1 MKSKK
6 IIAGLLSL
14 TFVFGG
20 TVSNC
25 APMISQCITAQAARE
40 VCYTFDKNTGV
51 LTLRGEVNN
60 TDIWIANINNRGQI
74 KSVIAE
80 AGTVLPKN
88 CYGLFNDFSC
98 TSIDLSNAD
107 TSKVTDMSDM
117 FYDCFNLT
125 DLDVSGFDTSNVT
138 DMSRM
143 FDGCDELSSIDLS
156 SFDTSNVTN
165 MSGMFNYCKSLTTL
179 DLSSF
184 NTSNATKMSDMFS
197 GCESLTSLDL
207 SGFDT
212 SKVGGMSYMFNY
224 CTSLTSLDVSSFDT
238 SNVAN
243 MSYMFNYCTSLTSL
257 DVSSFDTSKVTNMYY
272 MFGGCTGLTSLDV
285 SNFDTSNVTDIHSMF
300 YDCSSLTSLDVSR
313 FDTGNVKNMSYMFED
328 CSSLT
333 SINLGSLDTSNVTD
347 INSMFYNCSSLTS
360 LDVSGFDTG
369 NVKNMSYMFE
379 NCSSLTS
386 INLGSLD
393 TSMVTT
399 IAGMFW
405 GCSGLT
411 KLDVSNFDT
420 SNVTSTNNMFNGC
433 SNLEK
438 LDLSSFDTSKVKYM
452 YDMFAGCEKL
462 NTLTLSENFKNIKE
476 DAVLPNGDG
485 WVNINDPKT
494 VISGNGDYAVIENN
508 GKNTYKL
515 FGTVKLTYP
524 TNIKFEYNQIYHQG
538 RLTWDK
544 VEDADRYGIALYL
557 AGKWRIQKQD
567 ITTTSY
573 TTPKN
578 MTPGTSY
585 KLAIAARV
593 DGEWDTANAIK
604 HAVTIYIPNDTDSD
618 GDGIE
623 DFYEKEEN
631 VSSYTI
637 APIID
642 SWIDDS
648 ESISGKNP
656 KIPDLE
662 DLGMNMRGSS
672 TLVSPE
678 DKNGPRKNEII
689 AIRKRNVGIDATF
702 ALSTSKNSYFAFT
715 ITGTK
720 ETKYGEG
727 YTTDDYESTVKIFNA
742 TETEVT
748 EPVEI
753 RLSDDFTEITY
764 VFKLEQDSAYM
775 ILVNNPTNNNEG
787 EYEIHISED
796 NWLYAPNGGRQTYK
810 TSQVEC
816 DNVYVKL
823 AIITDEENFESIKVN
838 AVNYTQ
844 VDVPYLEKPIDII
857 SLAGVLVIILKA
869 DPKVGSAL
877 SFAGFLTTPL
887 YEIITD
893 KKQQELYEAIDA
905 TGGYICFS
913 NICTTDQW
921 LRDYYPTEWTSPG
934 YINRFLGDPKYG
946 QIAIVETEVDFEL
959 LKQLIYQ
966 EVSNQE
972 GENS

>member
-6 IIAGLLSL
+6 IIAGLLAL

-25 APMISQCITAQAARE
+25 APVISQCITAQAARE
-40 VCYTFDKNTGV
+40 VCYTFDENTGV
-51 LTLRGEVNN
+51 LTLRGEVDS

-80 AGTVLPKN
+80 AGTVLPKK
-88 CYGLFNDFSC
+88 CYGLFKDFYC

-117 FYDCFNLT
+117 FYGCSQLT

-143 FDGCDELSSIDLS
+143 FGSCVKLSSIDLS

-165 MSGMFNYCKSLTTL
+165 MSDMFNYCTSLTTL

-184 NTSNATKMSDMFS
+184 NTSNAKKMSNMFYR
-197 GCESLTSLDL
+197 CESLTSLDI

-224 CTSLTSLDVSSFDT
+224 CTSLTSLDLSSFNT
-238 SNVAN
+238 SNVTD
-243 MSYMFNYCTSLTSL
+243 MKDMFYRCESLTSL

-285 SNFDTSNVTDIHSMF
+285 SNFDTSNVTDINSMF
-300 YDCSSLTSLDVSR
+300 YD
-313 FDTGNVKNMSYMFED
+313 
-328 CSSLT
+328 
-333 SINLGSLDTSNVTD
+333 
-347 INSMFYNCSSLTS
+347 CSSLTS

-386 INLGSLD
+386 INLGNLD

-399 IAGMFW
+399 ITGMFW

-411 KLDVSNFDT
+411 KLDLSCFDT
-420 SNVTSTNNMFNGC
+420 SNVTDTYNMFNGC

-438 LDLSSFDTSKVKYM
+438 LDLSSFDTSKVKDM
-452 YDMFAGCEKL
+452 YNMFAGCEKL
-462 NTLTLSENFKNIKE
+462 NTLTLSKNFKNIKE

-524 TNIKFEYNQIYHQG
+524 TNIKVEYNQIYHQV

-604 HAVTIYIPNDTDSD
+604 HAVTISIPNDTDSD
-618 GDGIE
+618 EDGIE
-623 DFYEKEEN
+623 DIYEKEEN

-637 APIID
+637 APIDD

-648 ESISGKNP
+648 ESISGNNP
-656 KIPDLE
+656 TIPDLKNS
-662 DLGMNMRGSS
+662 GMNMRGS
-672 TLVSPE
+672 TTPVSPE
-678 DKNGPRKNEII
+678 DNNGPRKNELI
-689 AIRKRNVGIDATF
+689 AIRKRRSGSTDAQFSITP
-702 ALSTSKNSYFAFT
+702 SRNSDFAFT

-720 ETKYGEG
+720 ETKFGEE
-727 YTTDDYESTVKIFNA
+727 YTTDDYESTVKVFYEKGVIF
-742 TETEVT
+742 TEEEQV

-753 RLSDDFTEITY
+753 KPSKNGTEITY
-764 VFKLEQDSAYM
+764 VFALEQDKDYK
-775 ILVNNPTNNNEG
+775 IYVNNPTNDHKG

-796 NWLYAPNGGRQTYK
+796 NWVYAPNGGIRYN
-810 TSQVEC
+810 VEGYWDIDYRC
-816 DNVYVKL
+816 YDFVDIFFDNQSLIDMIQSNTPNWECNALNCHSTDQEEELAITGIIGNFFNKDVVLGIDENKL
-823 AIITDEENFESIKVN
+823 ADILNTVATESTYLGLVGIGGSETAFEILGV
-838 AVNYTQ
+838 AVSYGT
-844 VDVPYLEKPIDII
+844 VGTV
-857 SLAGVLVIILKA
+857 AGVVGATATTAVILFDNQDYNLFRSDLIKA
-869 DPKVGSAL
+869 YGLGNDV
-877 SFAGFLTTPL
+877 
-887 YEIITD
+887 IHND
-893 KKQQELYEAIDA
+893 KE
-905 TGGYICFS
+905 
-913 NICTTDQW
+913 
-921 LRDYYPTEWTSPG
+921 
-934 YINRFLGDPKYG
+934 
-946 QIAIVETEVDFEL
+946 
-959 LKQLIYQ
+959 
-966 EVSNQE
+966 
-972 GENS
+972 

>member
-6 IIAGLLSL
+6 IIAGLLAL

-25 APMISQCITAQAARE
+25 APVISQCITAQAARE
-40 VCYTFDKNTGV
+40 VCYTFDENTGV
-51 LTLRGEVNN
+51 LTLRGEVNSN
-60 TDIWIANINNRGQI
+60 DIWIANINNRGQI

-88 CYGLFNDFSC
+88 CYGLFKDFYC

-117 FYDCFNLT
+117 FYGCFQLT

-165 MSGMFNYCKSLTTL
+165 MSGMFMGCEKLSML

-184 NTSNATKMSDMFS
+184 NTSNATKMSDMFYQ
-197 GCESLTSLDL
+197 CESLTSLDL

-212 SKVGGMSYMFNY
+212 SKVSGMSYMFND
-224 CTSLTSLDVSSFDT
+224 CSSLTTLDVSSFDT

-243 MSYMFNYCTSLTSL
+243 MYYMFYGCKSLTTL
-257 DVSSFDTSKVTNMYY
+257 DISGFDTSKVTNMYY

-300 YDCSSLTSLDVSR
+300 Y
-313 FDTGNVKNMSYMFED
+313 
-328 CSSLT
+328 
-333 SINLGSLDTSNVTD
+333 
-347 INSMFYNCSSLTS
+347 NCSSLTS

-369 NVKNMSYMFE
+369 NVNNMSYMFE

-399 IAGMFW
+399 ITGMFW

-411 KLDVSNFDT
+411 KLDLSCFDT
-420 SNVTSTNNMFNGC
+420 SNVTDTNNMFNGC

-452 YDMFAGCEKL
+452 YNMFTGCEKL

-476 DAVLPNGDG
+476 DAALPNGDG

-515 FGTVKLTYP
+515 FGTVKPTYP
-524 TNIKFEYNQIYHQG
+524 TNIKFEYNQIYHQA

-604 HAVTIYIPNDTDSD
+604 HAVTISIPNDTDSD

-662 DLGMNMRGSS
+662 NLGMNMRGS
-672 TLVSPE
+672 TTPVSPE
-678 DKNGPRKNEII
+678 DNNGPRKNEII
-689 AIRKRNVGIDATF
+689 AIRKRNIGIDATF

-796 NWLYAPNGGRQTYK
+796 NWLYAPNGGRQTYN
-810 TSQVEC
+810 TSELDY

-844 VDVPYLEKPIDII
+844 VDIPYFEKPIDII
-857 SLAGVLVIILKA
+857 SLAGIFLIKA
-869 DPKVGSAL
+869 DPRVSAAVTI
-877 SFAGFLTTPL
+877 AGFLTTPIH
-887 YEIITD
+887 EIVTD
-893 KKQQELYEAIDA
+893 KKQKELDEAIDA

-913 NICTTDQW
+913 SSTVCTDNE
-921 LRDYYPTEWTSPG
+921 LRRDYYPTEWTSPG

>member
-6 IIAGLLSL
+6 IIAGLLAL

-20 TVSNC
+20 VVLPSGVVSNSIVISASAEISGPYSYQELEDGTIELLCYDSNCTEYDVVIPSEIDGKIVTRIGDNTFAGRKITSVKIPSTITSIGASAFSRCTELKEVVIPSSVKALGRYAFDRCYSLESVTLNDGLSVIGFSAFYYCESLKSIEIPSSVEKIDNYAFEGCTSLKSLKLNSGLKYIGEC
-25 APMISQCITAQAARE
+25 AFLSCDFP
-40 VCYTFDKNTGV
+40 
-51 LTLRGEVNN
+51 
-60 TDIWIANINNRGQI
+60 QI
-74 KSVIAE
+74 EIPDSVEEIGNYAFELNKSLKSVI
-80 AGTVLPKN
+80 LPK
-88 CYGLFNDFSC
+88 
-98 TSIDLSNAD
+98 
-107 TSKVTDMSDM
+107 
-117 FYDCFNLT
+117 
-125 DLDVSGFDTSNVT
+125 
-138 DMSRM
+138 
-143 FDGCDELSSIDLS
+143 ELKT
-156 SFDTSNVTN
+156 F
-165 MSGMFNYCKSLTTL
+165 G
-179 DLSSF
+179 
-184 NTSNATKMSDMFS
+184 
-197 GCESLTSLDL
+197 
-207 SGFDT
+207 
-212 SKVGGMSYMFNY
+212 
-224 CTSLTSLDVSSFDT
+224 
-238 SNVAN
+238 
-243 MSYMFNYCTSLTSL
+243 
-257 DVSSFDTSKVTNMYY
+257 YY
-272 MFGGCTGLTSLDV
+272 VFC
-285 SNFDTSNVTDIHSMF
+285 N
-300 YDCSSLTSLDVSR
+300 
-313 FDTGNVKNMSYMFED
+313 
-328 CSSLT
+328 
-333 SINLGSLDTSNVTD
+333 
-347 INSMFYNCSSLTS
+347 
-360 LDVSGFDTG
+360 
-369 NVKNMSYMFE
+369 
-379 NCSSLTS
+379 
-386 INLGSLD
+386 
-393 TSMVTT
+393 
-399 IAGMFW
+399 
-405 GCSGLT
+405 
-411 KLDVSNFDT
+411 
-420 SNVTSTNNMFNGC
+420 C
-433 SNLEK
+433 SNLE
-438 LDLSSFDTSKVKYM
+438 S
-452 YDMFAGCEKL
+452 
-462 NTLTLSENFKNIKE
+462 
-476 DAVLPNGDG
+476 
-485 WVNINDPKT
+485 VNIPDDLTFIPDGTFHECVNLKRIIIPVSVTTIGNNAFTYFDSEKKAYLPIPDLT
-494 VISGNGDYAVIENN
+494 ISCYSGSYAEKYAKENGLKYQLI
-508 GKNTYKL
+508 KP
-515 FGTVKLTYP
+515 KLTYP
-524 TNIKFEYNQIYHQG
+524 TNIKLEYNQIYHQA

-544 VEDADRYGIALYL
+544 VEDADRYGIAVYL

-604 HAVTIYIPNDTDSD
+604 HAVTISIPNDTDSD
-618 GDGIE
+618 EDGIE
-623 DFYEKEEN
+623 DIYEKEEN

-662 DLGMNMRGSS
+662 NLGMNMRGSS

-689 AIRKRNVGIDATF
+689 AIRKRNIGIDATF

-764 VFKLEQDSAYM
+764 VFKLEQDSTYM

-796 NWLYAPNGGRQTYK
+796 NWLYAPNGGRQTYN
-810 TSQVEC
+810 TSELDY

-844 VDVPYLEKPIDII
+844 VDIPYFEKPIDII
-857 SLAGVLVIILKA
+857 SLAGIFLIKA
-869 DPKVGSAL
+869 DPRVSAAVTI
-877 SFAGFLTTPL
+877 AGFLTTPIH
-887 YEIITD
+887 EIVTD
-893 KKQQELYEAIDA
+893 KKQKELDEAIDA

-913 NICTTDQW
+913 SSTVCTDNE
-921 LRDYYPTEWTSPG
+921 LRRDYYPTEWTSPG

>member
-6 IIAGLLSL
+6 IIAGLLAL

-25 APMISQCITAQAARE
+25 APVISQCITAQAARE
-40 VCYTFDKNTGV
+40 VCYTFDENTGV
-51 LTLRGEVNN
+51 LTLRGEVDS

-80 AGTVLPKN
+80 AGTVLPKK
-88 CYGLFNDFSC
+88 CYGLFKDFYC

-117 FYDCFNLT
+117 FYGCSQLT

-143 FDGCDELSSIDLS
+143 FGSCVKLSSIDLS

-165 MSGMFNYCKSLTTL
+165 MSDMFNYCTSLTTL

-184 NTSNATKMSDMFS
+184 NTSNAKKMSNMFYR
-197 GCESLTSLDL
+197 CESLTSLDI

-224 CTSLTSLDVSSFDT
+224 CTSLTSLDLSSFNT
-238 SNVAN
+238 SNVTD
-243 MSYMFNYCTSLTSL
+243 MKDMFYRCESLTSL

-285 SNFDTSNVTDIHSMF
+285 SNFDTSNVTDINSMF
-300 YDCSSLTSLDVSR
+300 YD
-313 FDTGNVKNMSYMFED
+313 
-328 CSSLT
+328 
-333 SINLGSLDTSNVTD
+333 
-347 INSMFYNCSSLTS
+347 CSSLTS

-386 INLGSLD
+386 INLGNLD

-399 IAGMFW
+399 ITGMFW

-411 KLDVSNFDT
+411 KLDLSCFDT
-420 SNVTSTNNMFNGC
+420 SNVTDTYNMFNGC

-438 LDLSSFDTSKVKYM
+438 LDLSSFDTSKVKDM
-452 YDMFAGCEKL
+452 YNMFAGCEKL
-462 NTLTLSENFKNIKE
+462 NTLTLSKNFKNIKE

-485 WVNINDPKT
+485 WVNINDPKI

-524 TNIKFEYNQIYHQG
+524 TNIKVEYNQIYHQV

-604 HAVTIYIPNDTDSD
+604 HAVTISIPNDTDSD
-618 GDGIE
+618 EDGIE
-623 DFYEKEEN
+623 DIYEKEEN

-637 APIID
+637 APIDD

-648 ESISGKNP
+648 ESISGNNP
-656 KIPDLE
+656 TIPDLKNS
-662 DLGMNMRGSS
+662 GMNMRGS
-672 TLVSPE
+672 TTPVSPE
-678 DKNGPRKNEII
+678 DNNGPRKNELI
-689 AIRKRNVGIDATF
+689 AIRKRRSGSTDAQFSITP
-702 ALSTSKNSYFAFT
+702 SRNSDFAFT

-720 ETKYGEG
+720 ETKFGEE
-727 YTTDDYESTVKIFNA
+727 YTTDDYESTVKVFYEKGVIF
-742 TETEVT
+742 TEEEQV

-753 RLSDDFTEITY
+753 KPSKNGTEITY
-764 VFKLEQDSAYM
+764 VFALEQDKDYK
-775 ILVNNPTNNNEG
+775 IYVNNPTNDHKG

-796 NWLYAPNGGRQTYK
+796 NWVYAPNGGIRYN
-810 TSQVEC
+810 VEGYWDIDYRC
-816 DNVYVKL
+816 YDFVDIFFDNQSLIDMIQSNTPNWECNALNCHSTDQEEELAITGIIGNFFNKDVVLGIDENKL
-823 AIITDEENFESIKVN
+823 ADILNTVATESTYLGLVGIGGSETAFEILGV
-838 AVNYTQ
+838 AVSYGT
-844 VDVPYLEKPIDII
+844 VGTV
-857 SLAGVLVIILKA
+857 AGVVGATATTAVILFDNQDYNLFRSDLIKA
-869 DPKVGSAL
+869 YGLGNDV
-877 SFAGFLTTPL
+877 
-887 YEIITD
+887 IHND
-893 KKQQELYEAIDA
+893 KE
-905 TGGYICFS
+905 
-913 NICTTDQW
+913 
-921 LRDYYPTEWTSPG
+921 
-934 YINRFLGDPKYG
+934 
-946 QIAIVETEVDFEL
+946 
-959 LKQLIYQ
+959 
-966 EVSNQE
+966 
-972 GENS
+972 

>member
-6 IIAGLLSL
+6 IIAGLLAL

-20 TVSNC
+20 VVLPSGVVSNSLV
-25 APMISQCITAQAARE
+25 ASATEFSEYQD
-40 VCYTFDKNTGV
+40 V
-51 LTLRGEVNN
+51 
-60 TDIWIANINNRGQI
+60 TDILILDDYSCLLLKDGTLEIENYIGKNKDIEIPSVLDGKTVTRIGSPSFQTRDVDSVVIPDSVTRIEDNAFNSCTLKSVTIPNSVEYIGERSFSNCKSLENIEIPSSVKALGRYAFDRCCSLESVTLNDGLSIIGYSAFSYCERLKSIEIPSSVEKIDDFAFYRCSSLKSLKLNSGLRYIGECAFSSCDFPQI
-74 KSVIAE
+74 EIPDSVEEIGKYAFELNKSLKSVI
-80 AGTVLPKN
+80 LPK
-88 CYGLFNDFSC
+88 
-98 TSIDLSNAD
+98 
-107 TSKVTDMSDM
+107 
-117 FYDCFNLT
+117 
-125 DLDVSGFDTSNVT
+125 
-138 DMSRM
+138 
-143 FDGCDELSSIDLS
+143 ELKT
-156 SFDTSNVTN
+156 F
-165 MSGMFNYCKSLTTL
+165 G
-179 DLSSF
+179 
-184 NTSNATKMSDMFS
+184 
-197 GCESLTSLDL
+197 
-207 SGFDT
+207 
-212 SKVGGMSYMFNY
+212 
-224 CTSLTSLDVSSFDT
+224 
-238 SNVAN
+238 
-243 MSYMFNYCTSLTSL
+243 
-257 DVSSFDTSKVTNMYY
+257 YY
-272 MFGGCTGLTSLDV
+272 V
-285 SNFDTSNVTDIHSMF
+285 
-300 YDCSSLTSLDVSR
+300 
-313 FDTGNVKNMSYMFED
+313 
-328 CSSLT
+328 
-333 SINLGSLDTSNVTD
+333 
-347 INSMFYNCSSLTS
+347 FYNCSNLESVNIPDDLTFIP
-360 LDVSGFDTG
+360 DGTFHECV
-369 NVKNMSYMFE
+369 
-379 NCSSLTS
+379 
-386 INLGSLD
+386 NLKRIIIPAS
-393 TSMVTT
+393 VTT
-399 IAGMFW
+399 I
-405 GCSGLT
+405 
-411 KLDVSNFDT
+411 
-420 SNVTSTNNMFNGC
+420 
-433 SNLEK
+433 
-438 LDLSSFDTSKVKYM
+438 
-452 YDMFAGCEKL
+452 
-462 NTLTLSENFKNIKE
+462 
-476 DAVLPNGDG
+476 
-485 WVNINDPKT
+485 
-494 VISGNGDYAVIENN
+494 GDYAFTYFDSEKKAYLPIPDLTISCYSGSYAEKYAKEN
-508 GKNTYKL
+508 GLKYQLIKP
-515 FGTVKLTYP
+515 KLTYP
-524 TNIKFEYNQIYHQG
+524 TNIKFEYNQIYHQA

-593 DGEWDTANAIK
+593 DGKWDTANAIK
-604 HAVTIYIPNDTDSD
+604 HAVTISIPNDTDSD

-623 DFYEKEEN
+623 DIYEKEEN

-637 APIID
+637 APIDD

-648 ESISGKNP
+648 ESISGNNP

-662 DLGMNMRGSS
+662 NSGMNMRGS
-672 TLVSPE
+672 TTPVSPE
-678 DKNGPRKNEII
+678 DNNGPRKNEII
-689 AIRKRNVGIDATF
+689 AIRKRNIGIDATF
-702 ALSTSKNSYFAFT
+702 ALSTSKNSYFSFT

-796 NWLYAPNGGRQTYK
+796 NWLYAPNGGRQTYN
-810 TSQVEC
+810 TSELDY

-844 VDVPYLEKPIDII
+844 VDIPYFEKPIDII
-857 SLAGVLVIILKA
+857 SLAGIFLIKA
-869 DPKVGSAL
+869 DPRVSAAVTI
-877 SFAGFLTTPL
+877 AGFLTTPIH
-887 YEIITD
+887 EIVTD
-893 KKQQELYEAIDA
+893 KKQKELDEAIDA

>member
-6 IIAGLLSL
+6 IIAGLLAL

-25 APMISQCITAQAARE
+25 APVISQCITAQAARE
-40 VCYTFDKNTGV
+40 VCYTFDENTGV
-51 LTLRGEVNN
+51 LTLRGEVDS

-80 AGTVLPKN
+80 AGTVLPKK
-88 CYGLFNDFSC
+88 CYGLFKDFYC

-117 FYDCFNLT
+117 FYGCSQLT

-143 FDGCDELSSIDLS
+143 FGSCVKLSSIDLS

-165 MSGMFNYCKSLTTL
+165 MSDMFNYCTSLTTL

-184 NTSNATKMSDMFS
+184 NTSNAKKMSNMFYR
-197 GCESLTSLDL
+197 CESLTSLDI

-224 CTSLTSLDVSSFDT
+224 CTSLTSLDLSSFNT
-238 SNVAN
+238 SNVTD
-243 MSYMFNYCTSLTSL
+243 MKDMFYRCESLTSL

-285 SNFDTSNVTDIHSMF
+285 SNFDTSNVTDINSMF
-300 YDCSSLTSLDVSR
+300 YD
-313 FDTGNVKNMSYMFED
+313 
-328 CSSLT
+328 
-333 SINLGSLDTSNVTD
+333 
-347 INSMFYNCSSLTS
+347 CSSLTS

-386 INLGSLD
+386 INLGNLD

-399 IAGMFW
+399 ITGMFW

-411 KLDVSNFDT
+411 KLDLSCFDT
-420 SNVTSTNNMFNGC
+420 SNVTDTYNMFNGC

-438 LDLSSFDTSKVKYM
+438 LDLSSFDTSKVKDM
-452 YDMFAGCEKL
+452 YNMFAGCEKL
-462 NTLTLSENFKNIKE
+462 NTLTLSKNFKNIKE

-524 TNIKFEYNQIYHQG
+524 TNIKVEYNQIYHQV

-604 HAVTIYIPNDTDSD
+604 HAVTISIPNDTDSD
-618 GDGIE
+618 EDGIE
-623 DFYEKEEN
+623 DIYEKEEN

-637 APIID
+637 APIDD

-648 ESISGKNP
+648 ESISGNNP
-656 KIPDLE
+656 TIPDLKNS
-662 DLGMNMRGSS
+662 GMNMRGS
-672 TLVSPE
+672 TTPVSPE
-678 DKNGPRKNEII
+678 DNNGPRKNELI
-689 AIRKRNVGIDATF
+689 AIRKRRSGSTDAQFSITP
-702 ALSTSKNSYFAFT
+702 SRNSDFAFT

-720 ETKYGEG
+720 ETKFGEE
-727 YTTDDYESTVKIFNA
+727 YTTDDYESTVKVFYEKGVIF
-742 TETEVT
+742 TEEEQV

-753 RLSDDFTEITY
+753 KPSKNGTEITY
-764 VFKLEQDSAYM
+764 VFALEQDKDYK
-775 ILVNNPTNNNEG
+775 IYVNNPTNDHKG

-796 NWLYAPNGGRQTYK
+796 NWVYAPNGGIRYN
-810 TSQVEC
+810 VEGYWDIDYRC
-816 DNVYVKL
+816 YDFVDIFFDNQSLIDMIQSNTPNWECNALNCHSTDQEEELAITGIIGNFFNKDVVLGIDENKL
-823 AIITDEENFESIKVN
+823 ADILNTVATESTYLGLVGIGGSETAFEILGV
-838 AVNYTQ
+838 AVSYGT
-844 VDVPYLEKPIDII
+844 VGTV
-857 SLAGVLVIILKA
+857 AGVVGATATTTVILFDNQDYNLFRSDLIKA
-869 DPKVGSAL
+869 YGLGNDV
-877 SFAGFLTTPL
+877 
-887 YEIITD
+887 IHND
-893 KKQQELYEAIDA
+893 KE
-905 TGGYICFS
+905 
-913 NICTTDQW
+913 
-921 LRDYYPTEWTSPG
+921 
-934 YINRFLGDPKYG
+934 
-946 QIAIVETEVDFEL
+946 
-959 LKQLIYQ
+959 
-966 EVSNQE
+966 
-972 GENS
+972 